1 MENKQGLQSLLDRTV
16 AVCRSLTGD
25 GRQAT
30 YIPELA
36 TVDPS
41 LFAVSAATLDGDV
54 ISSGDIGA
62 RFSMQSMSKVMSLS
76 FALERLGH
84 DEVFSHVG
92 MEPCSEPFNSIMKLE
107 MTSSTPLN
115 PFINSGSIVM
125 TGLLAERLGSSVIN
139 EMLDFA
145 SRMTGNKSGLVV
157 NERVH
162 RSESST
168 ADRNRALAYFM
179 HSVGTLSFDVENSLD
194 LYFRLCS
201 IEVGTADLAVM
212 GATLANAGKNPLTGE
227 TITSVDTSYT
237 VIGIMSVCGLYDES
251 GWFAVKAGVPAKSG
265 VSGGIVCAVPGRIGL
280 AVFSPPLGRGGNSV
294 AGVEAVSRLSRELKL
309 RGI

>member
-1 MENKQGLQSLLDRTV
+1 MENNQELQSLLDRIV

-25 GRQAT
+25 GQQAT

-41 LFAVSAATLDGDV
+41 LFSVSSATLDGALV
-54 ISSGDIGA
+54 SSGDTGA

-76 FALERLGH
+76 FALEKFGY

-115 PFINSGSIVM
+115 PFINSGSIVIA
-125 TGLLAERLGSSVIN
+125 GLIAGRLGAGAME

-145 SRMTGNKSGLVV
+145 SRMTGNRGGLVV
-157 NERVH
+157 NERVYM
-162 RSESST
+162 SESST

-179 HSVGTLSFDVENSLD
+179 RSSGTLSFEVEKSLD

-201 IEVGTADLAVM
+201 IEVGTDDLAVM
-212 GATLANAGKNPLTGE
+212 GATLANAGVNPLTGE
-227 TITSVDTSYT
+227 RITSVDTSYT
-237 VIGIMSVCGLYDES
+237 VTGIMSVCGLYDES
-251 GWFAVKAGVPAKSG
+251 GWFAVKAGIPAKSG
-265 VSGGIVCAVPGRIGL
+265 VSGGIVCAVPGRMGL
-280 AVFSPPLGRGGNSV
+280 AVFSPPLGKGGNSV

-309 RGI
+309 RGM

>member
-1 MENKQGLQSLLDRTV
+1 MENNQELQSLLDRTV

-41 LFAVSAATLDGDV
+41 LFSVSSATLGGALV
-54 ISSGDIGA
+54 SSGDTGA

-76 FALERLGH
+76 FALEKFGY

-115 PFINSGSIVM
+115 PFINSGSIVIA
-125 TGLLAERLGSSVIN
+125 GLIAGRIGAGAME

-145 SRMTGNKSGLVV
+145 SRMTGSKNGLAV
-157 NERVH
+157 NERVYM
-162 RSESST
+162 SESST

-179 HSVGTLSFDVENSLD
+179 RSSGTLSFEVEKSLD

-201 IEVGTADLAVM
+201 IEVGTDDLAVM
-212 GATLANAGKNPLTGE
+212 GATLANAGVNPLTGE
-227 TITSVDTSYT
+227 RLTSVDTSYT
-237 VIGIMSVCGLYDES
+237 VTGIMSVCGLYDES
-251 GWFAVKAGVPAKSG
+251 GWFAVKAGIPAKSG
-265 VSGGIVCAVPGRIGL
+265 VSGGIVCAVPGRMGL
-280 AVFSPPLGRGGNSV
+280 AVFSPPLGKGGNSV
-294 AGVEAVSRLSRELKL
+294 AGVEAVSRLSMELKL
-309 RGI
+309 RGM

>member
-1 MENKQGLQSLLDRTV
+1 MENKQELQSLLDRTA
-16 AVCRSLTGD
+16 AVCRSLTGS

-41 LFAVSAATLDGDV
+41 LFALSAVTLDGAV
-54 ISSGDIGA
+54 LSSGDIGA

-76 FALERLGH
+76 FALERLGY

-107 MTSSTPLN
+107 MTSDTPLN
-115 PFINSGSIVM
+115 PFINSGSIIM
-125 TGLLAERLGSSVIN
+125 AGLLAERLGSGVID

-145 SRMTGNKSGLVV
+145 SRMTGNKSGLAV
-157 NERVH
+157 NERVY

-179 HSVGTLSFDVENSLD
+179 HSSGALSFEVEKSLD

-201 IEVGTADLAVM
+201 IEVGTDDLAVM
-212 GATLANAGKNPLTGE
+212 GATLANAGKNPLTKE
-227 TITSVDTSYT
+227 TIVSVDTSYT

-265 VSGGIVCAVPGRIGL
+265 VSGGIVCAVPGRMGL
-280 AVFSPPLGRGGNSV
+280 AVFSPPLGKGGNSV
-294 AGVEAVSRLSRELKL
+294 AGVEAVSRLSKELKL

>member
-1 MENKQGLQSLLDRTV
+1 MDDKQELQSLLNRTV
-16 AVCRSLTGD
+16 AACRSLTGD
-25 GRQAT
+25 GKQAT

-41 LFAVSAATLDGDV
+41 LFALSAVTLDGDV
-54 ISSGDIGA
+54 LSSGDADA
-62 RFSMQSMSKVMSLS
+62 RFSMQSMSKVMSLA
-76 FALERLGH
+76 FALEKFGY
-84 DEVFSHVG
+84 DDVFSHVG

-125 TGLLAERLGSSVIN
+125 SGLIAKRIGGGAIDEL
-139 EMLDFA
+139 LDFA
-145 SRMTGNKSGLVV
+145 SRITGNKKGLVV
-157 NERVH
+157 NERIY

-179 HSVGTLSFDVENSLD
+179 HSSGSLSFEVEKTLD

-201 IEVGTADLAVM
+201 IEVGTDDLAVM
-212 GATLANAGKNPLTGE
+212 GATLANAGINPLTGE
-227 TITSVDTSYT
+227 RITSADTSYT
-237 VIGIMSVCGLYDES
+237 VTGIMSVCGLYDES
-251 GWFAVKAGVPAKSG
+251 GWFAVKAGIPAKSG
-265 VSGGIVCAVPGRIGL
+265 VSGGIVCAVPGRMGL
-280 AVFSPPLGRGGNSV
+280 AVFSPPLDKGGNSV